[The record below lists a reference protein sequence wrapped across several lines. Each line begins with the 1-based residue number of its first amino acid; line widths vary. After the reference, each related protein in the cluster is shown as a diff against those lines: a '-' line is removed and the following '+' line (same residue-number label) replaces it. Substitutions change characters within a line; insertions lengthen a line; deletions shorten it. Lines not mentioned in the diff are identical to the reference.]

1 MWKEGGKGMVEKE
14 KGKGGKTEREKVTG
28 RAAEGETGRGGRKTE
43 GDKEEE

>member
-1 MWKEGGKGMVEKE
+1 MVEKE
-14 KGKGGKTEREKVTG
+14 KGKGGKTERERETEKATG